1 MKIKYFGTAAYEG
14 IPALFCQCE
23 TCKRA
28 MKLGGKNIRTRAQA
42 LINDEILIDFNAD
55 TVAHYQKYKFDWR
68 KIKHCLITHSHSDHF
83 YPNDLIMFAEPSY
96 THGVTPIDFYAG
108 KSAYEQIKQVFSSK
122 DSDCSRATIN
132 EVKEGD
138 LLNIGDNKVLVLHA
152 DHSAADS
159 SVIYAIE
166 DKEKKRILYAHDTG
180 MFSEDVIADMK
191 RLGKF
196 DIVSLDCTGAFAPE
210 GWEHGHMSL
219 RTNAIM
225 KEMLFKED
233 LADSSTKFVVT
244 HFSHNAL
251 YGHNHEEL
259 CAEAEKYGFIVGYDG
274 LEVKAE

>member
-42 LINDEILIDFNAD
+42 LINDEILIDFNPD
-55 TVAHYQKYKFDWR
+55 TVAHYQTYKFDWT

-83 YPNDLIMFAEPSY
+83 YPNDLTMFAEPSY
-96 THGVTPIDFYAG
+96 THDVTPIGFYAG
-108 KSAYEQIKQVFSSK
+108 KSAYEQIKKVFSSNA
-122 DSDCSRATIN
+122 SDCSRATIN

-138 LLNIGDNKVLVLHA
+138 LLNVGDNKVLVMHA

-166 DKEKKRILYAHDTG
+166 DKAGKRILYAHDTG
-180 MFSEDVIADMK
+180 MFSDEVIDDMK

-196 DIVSLDCTGAFAPE
+196 DIVSLDCTGTFAPE

-219 RTNAIM
+219 RTNVIM
-225 KEMLFKED
+225 KERLLKEN
-233 LADSSTKFVVT
+233 LADSSTKFIVT
-244 HFSHNAL
+244 HFSHNSL
-251 YGHNHEEL
+251 RGHDHEEL
-259 CAEAEKYGFIVGYDG
+259 CLEAAKYGFIVGYDG
-274 LEVKAE
+274 LEVESK